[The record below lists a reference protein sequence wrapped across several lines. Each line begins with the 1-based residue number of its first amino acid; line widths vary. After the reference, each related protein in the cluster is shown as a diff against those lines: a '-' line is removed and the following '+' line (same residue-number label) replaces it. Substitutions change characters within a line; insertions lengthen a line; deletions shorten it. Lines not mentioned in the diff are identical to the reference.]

1 MKFDNGSVTNFHQGV
16 QSLWR
21 GGLSHNLLED
31 FNNDR
36 KGWGNKVR
44 MAKKMNFQSHS
55 QRYHHDIQI
64 LGRFTQYLTRLR
76 IDGNCFTGLS

>member
-1 MKFDNGSVTNFHQGV
+1 MIQRELDDELCINSLWHTGGTPVKFDNGSATNFHQGV

-44 MAKKMNFQSHS
+44 
-55 QRYHHDIQI
+55 I
-64 LGRFTQYLTRLR
+64 T
-76 IDGNCFTGLS
+76 

>member
-44 MAKKMNFQSHS
+44 MA
-55 QRYHHDIQI
+55 
-64 LGRFTQYLTRLR
+64 
-76 IDGNCFTGLS
+76 